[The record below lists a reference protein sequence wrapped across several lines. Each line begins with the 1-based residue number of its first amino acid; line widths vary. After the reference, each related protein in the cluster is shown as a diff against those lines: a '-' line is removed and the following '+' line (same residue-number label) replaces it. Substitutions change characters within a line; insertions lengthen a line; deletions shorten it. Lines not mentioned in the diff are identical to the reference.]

1 MSLNARL
8 SFTEDLAVQAGQ
20 LIRKRREAGNLSTD
34 FKGGIELVTDA
45 DLASEQLITNA
56 IAASY
61 PNDAILAE
69 ESNQSL
75 SQAEL
80 NGPLWVIDPIDGTVN
95 YAHGHNMVAVSVAWY
110 EGGEAQVA
118 VVYNPFLNECYTAIR
133 GQGAWLNG
141 QPIQVS
147 GKTELARSIVG
158 TGFPYD
164 RGARAE
170 LVPRLSRVLAECAD
184 VRRLGSAAMDICWV
198 ASGRLDAYYESVS
211 PWDSAA
217 GQLVAR
223 EAGASLSHFLP
234 SDGDLPEELEGRHW
248 LITTPAIH
256 EPLKALL
263 ALQED

>member
-1 MSLNARL
+1 MSLSARL

-20 LIRKRREAGNLSTD
+20 LIRKRREAGDLSTD

-45 DLASEQLITNA
+45 DLASEQLITSA

-69 ESNQSL
+69 ESNRAL
-75 SQAEL
+75 SQAEM

-95 YAHGHNMVAVSVAWY
+95 FAHGHNMVGVSIAWY
-110 EGGEAQVA
+110 DGGEAQVA
-118 VVYNPFLNECYTAIR
+118 VVYNPFLKECFTAIR
-133 GQGAWLNG
+133 GKGAWLNG

-147 GKTELARSIVG
+147 GKTELSRAVVG

-164 RGARAE
+164 RNARAE
-170 LVPRLSRVLAECAD
+170 LLPRLARVLEHCSD

-198 ASGRLDAYYESVS
+198 ACGRLDAYYETVS
-211 PWDSAA
+211 PWDGAA

-223 EAGASLSHFLP
+223 EAGAQLSHFLP
-234 SDGDLPEELEGRHW
+234 ISGELPDELDGHHW
-248 LITTPAIH
+248 LISTPAIH
-256 EPLKALL
+256 SALKSLL
-263 ALQED
+263 AES

>member
-20 LIRKRREAGNLSTD
+20 LIRKRREAGALNTD

-45 DLASEQLITNA
+45 DLASEQLITSA

-61 PNDAILAE
+61 PHDAILAE
-69 ESNQSL
+69 ESNQTL
-75 SQAEL
+75 GEAQL

-110 EGGEAQVA
+110 DGGEAQVA
-118 VVYNPFLNECYTAIR
+118 VVYNPFLSECFTAIR

-141 QPIQVS
+141 QPLRVS
-147 GKTELARSIVG
+147 GKTELARAIVA

-164 RGARAE
+164 RNARTE
-170 LVPRLSRVLAECAD
+170 LMPRLARVLAECAD
-184 VRRLGSAAMDICWV
+184 VRRLGSAALDICWV
-198 ASGRLDAYYESVS
+198 ACGRLDAYYESVS
-211 PWDSAA
+211 PWDAAA

-234 SDGDLPEELEGRHW
+234 VNGDLPDELAGRYW
-248 LITTPAIH
+248 LISTPGIHQQLQAI
-256 EPLKALL
+256 L
-263 ALQED
+263 AS